1 MRGPEVMWRGGKAVV
16 AAAGID
22 VAIGYGVF
30 FFVALFVSLVT
41 TNGFIDAKVTLADL
55 LSGDM
60 ARTALG
66 RGSGRGVLLVLLATA
81 TIVVPYFWKHRLA
94 PLAFAVPL
102 LFTARAFWPAYEQHR
117 QQQEAIQAMGEF
129 GQAMT
134 GMAEQMGAQT
144 SAFDAIGIGA
154 WILVATVIFLAF
166 KAITRLLARGQPAVI
181 SSSAS

>member
-134 GMAEQMGAQT
+134 GMGAQT